1 MNEVNGG
8 DEPTGGDLNGTK
20 SATDKSNR
28 RKARAMYPGI
38 NVLRTESKD
47 DLAKLRDE
55 AIQEIGPR
63 NFIERRSVED
73 VVSYTWDIMRY
84 RRIINGIINN
94 ALSSA
99 VKQILHQIQ
108 LPPTTN
114 SKQSLK
120 KLLASEN
127 AAYEWLFDRDVKQD
141 VSSVLAE
148 FGYDESAIEAEA
160 FRLVADDLE
169 QANRLLRFAE
179 VGRDRSLR
187 SIVKYRKSFADIVE
201 RFSDR
206 VLAADERSRVVN

>member
-1 MNEVNGG
+1 MIELSGA
-8 DEPTGGDLNGTK
+8 DEPTGEDLNRAEPPAK
-20 SATDKSNR
+20 SRR
-28 RKARAMYPGI
+28 RKRRAQYPGLY
-38 NVLRTESKD
+38 VLQTESKD
-47 DLAKLRDE
+47 ELAKLLDE

-84 RRIINGIINN
+84 RRIINGMMNK
-94 ALSSA
+94 ALSRA
-99 VKQILHQIQ
+99 VAQVVRPILGRSG
-108 LPPTTN
+108 TFYR
-114 SKQSLK
+114 
-120 KLLASEN
+120 LAEKYL
-127 AAYEWLFDRDVKQD
+127 AAEDIAHEWMFFKDVKRR
-141 VSSVLAE
+141 VSSLLKEA
-148 FGYDESAIEAEA
+148 GLDESAIEAEA